1 MFAGL
6 VDSMLLKSPFMSII
20 VKELF
25 TAWEQKRYE
34 IIWIYKK

>member
-6 VDSMLLKSPFMSII
+6 AYSVLLKSLFMSII

-34 IIWIYKK
+34 IIWIHKK